1 MLIYSLFI
9 YNECGVCQ
17 YYYNFMKKEID
28 QQTLIEH
35 QQFISGLIQSITNF
49 CDCMNPLVQ
58 SNTFECFSTDTYKFH
73 YYQSQTNL
81 RFVLL
86 TEIMAPPQAQ
96 KLQEYYLNRYV
107 PAISKNPLYD
117 PKVDGM
123 KCQLLDKKTEEFFR
137 SLL

>member
-1 MLIYSLFI
+1 
-9 YNECGVCQ
+9 
-17 YYYNFMKKEID
+17 MKKEIY

-58 SNTFECFSTDTYKFH
+58 NNTFECFSTDTYKFH

-86 TEIMAPPQAQ
+86 TEVMAPPQSQ
-96 KLQEYYLNRYV
+96 KLQEYYLNFYV
-107 PAISKNPLYD
+107 PSISKNQLYD